1 MIYIEQLRLLRA
13 RDLLN
18 GQPD

>member
-1 MIYIEQLRLLRA
+1 MIYTEQLRLLRA